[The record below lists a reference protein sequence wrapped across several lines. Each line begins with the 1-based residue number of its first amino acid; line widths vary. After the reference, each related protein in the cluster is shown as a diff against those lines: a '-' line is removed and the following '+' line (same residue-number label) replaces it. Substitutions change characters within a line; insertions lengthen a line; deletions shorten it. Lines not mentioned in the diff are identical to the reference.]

1 MINFYVEN
9 VLLLRQQNSDIFFF
23 EKINKEQKS
32 TASIFQ
38 ITIGENTRK
47 QRSLIVGIVQY
58 KILVAS

>member
-38 ITIGENTRK
+38 ITIGENTWK

-58 KILVAS
+58 KIPVS